1 MKRYSLALPL
11 LAIAL
16 ASSPLLLAQGAKS
29 DDQPKEASGSQA
41 PAVVKA
47 KWEKPP
53 EEFNDVQRQ
62 GFHDGIEAARDDLQN
77 QRTQDAEKRN
87 EFHHAPGSKHSH
99 EQYLEGFRTG
109 YDLAFY
115 YLQKK

>member
-1 MKRYSLALPL
+1 MKLTRLALSV
-11 LAIAL
+11 LALAL
-16 ASSPLLLAQGAKS
+16 ASSPLLAHGAS
-29 DDQPKEASGSQA
+29 PQDQPKEGAGQPA
-41 PAVVKA
+41 PARVKA
-47 KWEKPP
+47 AWEKPP

-62 GFHDGIEAARDDLQN
+62 GFHDGVDAARDDFQN
-77 QRTQDAEKRN
+77 QHPQDAEKRN
-87 EFHHAPGSKHSH
+87 EFHHAPGSKHAR